1 MSFETPN
8 LGWHPGMSETLYHSL
23 PMASASALKLLSK
36 SPAHL
41 AWDRRPEAVDKST
54 AAMKLGTALHVAVLE
69 PERFESI
76 FAVMPKCDRRT
87 TAGKETYAAF
97 VTENAGRTIID
108 ADDCA
113 KVLGMAKS
121 LRSNEMFADLV
132 ENATARE
139 ISGIWQDKN
148 TGVICKM
155 RGDLFVD
162 EYSAIVDVKS
172 CVDASPTGFLR
183 AIVSNGYHLQGE
195 FYLQGAGVNGRHY
208 QNFLFACVESQ
219 EPYFT
224 AIYQLS
230 NEFLGLARAQIG
242 ALLELYRECEESG
255 MWPGYSTE
263 FVTLEPPKWLKEKH
277 SVLQSY
283 STEVA
288 NGEF

>member
-1 MSFETPN
+1 MSFEIN

-23 PMASASALKLLSK
+23 PLASASALKLLAK

-41 AWDRRPEAVDKST
+41 AWDRRPDAVDKAT
-54 AAMKLGTALHVAVLE
+54 PAMQLGTALHFAVIE
-69 PERFESI
+69 PQRFESLY
-76 FAVMPKCDRRT
+76 AVLPKCDRRT
-87 TAGKETYAAF
+87 TAGKEAYAAF
-97 VTENAGRTIID
+97 VAENVGKTIID
-108 ADDCA
+108 ADDYA
-113 KVLGMAKS
+113 KVLGMATS

-132 ENATARE
+132 ENATAKE

-172 CVDASPTGFLR
+172 CVDASPAGFLR
-183 AIVSNGYHLQGE
+183 AIVSNGYHIQGE
-195 FYLQGAGVNGRHY
+195 FYLQGATANGQHY

-219 EPYFT
+219 APYFT

-230 NEFLGLARAQIG
+230 TEFLGLARAQINV
-242 ALLELYRECEESG
+242 LLDLYRECEESG

-263 FVTLEPPKWLKEKH
+263 MVTLEPPKWLKEKH

-283 STEVA
+283 SMEA
-288 NGEF
+288 SNGEF